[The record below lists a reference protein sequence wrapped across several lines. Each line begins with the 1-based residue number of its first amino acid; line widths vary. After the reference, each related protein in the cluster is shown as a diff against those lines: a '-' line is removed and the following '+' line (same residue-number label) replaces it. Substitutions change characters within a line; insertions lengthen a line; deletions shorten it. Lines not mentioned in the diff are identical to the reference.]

1 MRPVFKFLVR
11 QRPLVVGLIITA
23 AKKEVRRSRTR
34 SEKSR
39 DDKTIR
45 DIMILTK
52 PNQTTCVAVTM
63 PKVML

>member
-1 MRPVFKFLVR
+1 M
-11 QRPLVVGLIITA
+11 VGLIITA

-45 DIMILTK
+45 DVMILIK

-63 PKVML
+63 PKVMLLWEQ